1 MWPGTRRRS
10 IAAIRSFFAF
20 LVNEGIITRSP
31 AADLL
36 PSERETHPP
45 RVLTEE
51 EYTRLRGAAADHF
64 CDSALIELALQT
76 GLRLTEIA
84 HLHVADV
91 ADVALPP
98 HPSRLLSDTFVSS
111 VAEAM
116 DAR

>member
-64 CDSALIELALQT
+64 RDSALIELALQT

-84 HLHVADV
+84 HLHV